1 MTHICIIGAGPRGLS
16 VLERLHSTAAAQTPP
31 QPITVHVV
39 DPNLHNGSAVW
50 RVDQSRELLMNTV
63 AAQITMFADETVT
76 CAGPVVP
83 GPSLHEWARFAEH
96 LGPEDALPDW
106 VRAECRDLGADSYP
120 TRALYGHYLRWVLRH
135 LLRTAA
141 GNLTIT
147 LHTVTAVNLTDAE
160 DGTQVVELSDGTVL
174 EGLDSVVLTQG
185 HLPTMMSEMELEL
198 AEHAARNGLNYVAPG
213 NPANADLSFVKP
225 GDEVALRGMGLNF
238 FDHMA
243 LLTTGRGGRFARSDD
258 GSLTYHPSGAEPVLI
273 AGSRRGVPYTARGE
287 NQKGAFGRHEPL
299 FLTPWVIRT
308 LRRRAERG
316 RPADFRTEIW
326 PLIDREVR
334 SVYYTA
340 LVAQRSC
347 SCESEVFSRRYRA
360 VCEEEFANTPVGEP
374 FDQHRSEAENMLLDR
389 FGIAEADRWDWNA
402 IARPYGDLEFAD
414 SDAYRAW
421 LVSYLKDDVR
431 EALRGNV
438 QSPVKSAL
446 DAMRDLRNEI
456 RQIVDHCGIS
466 GDSYRD
472 DLQKWYTPF
481 NAFVSIG
488 PPVRRIEEMIA
499 LIEAGVLRVVGPGM
513 EVHPAPDGSA
523 FLVSSAK
530 VPGEPVQVTT
540 LIEARLPEP
549 DIRTTTDP
557 LLGGLLAR
565 GECVLHRIPLSGG
578 GHYET
583 GGLAVGPRPYPV
595 LGPGRVPHP
604 RRFAFGVPTE
614 TVHWVTAAG
623 IRPGVNSVILADAD
637 AVAQACVAV
646 AVAVP
651 RSSLIAGF

>member
-16 VLERLHSTAAAQTPP
+16 VLERLHASAAGQSRE
-31 QPITVHVV
+31 ITVHVV

-50 RVDQSRELLMNTV
+50 RTDQSRELLMNTV
-63 AAQITMFADETVT
+63 AAQITMFADETVS
-76 CAGPVVP
+76 CAGPIVP
-83 GPSLHEWARFAEH
+83 GPSLHEWARFVEH
-96 LGPEDALPDW
+96 LGPEDRLPDW
-106 VRAECRDLGADSYP
+106 ARAECRELGPDSYP

-135 LLRTAA
+135 LLRTTPD
-141 GNLTIT
+141 NLTIA
-147 LHTVTAVNLTDAE
+147 LHANTATSLVDAD
-160 DGTQVVELSDGTVL
+160 DGSQVVELDDGTVL
-174 EGLDSVVLTQG
+174 DGLDSVVLTQG
-185 HLPTMMSEMELEL
+185 HVPSMLSEAETAL
-198 AEHAARNGLNYVAPG
+198 AEYAARHHLAYVPPG
-213 NPANADLSFVKP
+213 NPAGVDLSFLKP
-225 GDEVALRGMGLNF
+225 GQEVALRGMGLNF
-238 FDHMA
+238 FDYMA
-243 LLTTGRGGRFARSDD
+243 LLTTGRGGRFSRGDT

-316 RPADFRTEIW
+316 RPADFRTEVW

-340 LVAQRSC
+340 LVTERSC
-347 SCESEVFSRRYRA
+347 VCEAEVFSRRYRA
-360 VCEEEFANTPVGEP
+360 VCEEEFAATPVGEP
-374 FDQHRSEAENMLLDR
+374 FDQPRSEAESVLLDR

-402 IARPYGDLEFAD
+402 IAKPYGDREFAD
-414 SDAYRAW
+414 ADDYRKW
-421 LVSYLKDDVR
+421 LTGYLREDIR

-438 QSPVKSAL
+438 RSPLKSAL

-456 RQIVDHCGIS
+456 RLVVDHGGLS

-472 DLQKWYTPF
+472 DLQRWYTPF

-488 PPVRRIEEMIA
+488 PPVSRIEEMTA

-513 EVHPAPDGSA
+513 VVEPAEDDSE
-523 FLVSSAK
+523 FLVSSTK
-530 VPGEPVQVTT
+530 VPGPPVRVTA

-565 GECVLHRIPLSGG
+565 GECVLHQIPIAGG

-583 GGLAVGPRPYPV
+583 GGLAVSPRPYNV
-595 LGPGRVPHP
+595 LGKGRVPHP
-604 RRFAFGVPTE
+604 RRFAYGVPTE

-637 AVAQACVAV
+637 AVAQATLAIS
-646 AVAVP
+646 VP
-651 RSSLIAGF
+651 RTELIAGF